1 MKARGSYSIG
11 ADAAATVMPMHLVVG
26 RDGKITGAGPLIRR
40 LLGNARYI
48 QDAFTVDLSQ
58 LRWGPDKDILTEFRS
73 GRRIL
78 VSVRGNEQLVLRGHG
93 VALADDATLLNF
105 GFGLALPHAIKK
117 FSLTQADFSPSDNVI
132 ELLFMYEANQA
143 IIGEMLRANAALE
156 SERREAEHMS
166 VTDTLTGLLNRR
178 GFYIECGKLAAAG
191 GVQELA
197 MAALDLDLFKG
208 VNDRF
213 GHAGGDEVLVS
224 VAEAIRSGVRRGD
237 IVARVGGDE
246 FLILIQ
252 SFHSRRALIGIL
264 KRIVERIEI
273 PVPLEGGDARL
284 SASVG
289 VATFSMSPGCDLGDI
304 IRRADAALYKAK
316 SMGGGAVVPWKG
328 D

>member
-1 MKARGSYSIG
+1 MTTNGSYSIDAG
-11 ADAAATVMPMHLVVG
+11 AAAIVMPMHLVV
-26 RDGKITGAGPLIRR
+26 DHKGKIVGAGPLIRR
-40 LLGNARYI
+40 LLGDARYI
-48 QDAFTVDLSQ
+48 QDAFTIDLSQ
-58 LRWGPDKDILTEFRS
+58 LRWGLEKDILAEFRS

-78 VSVRGNEQLVLRGHG
+78 VSVRGNEDLILRGHG
-93 VALADDATLLNF
+93 VPIEGDETLLNF
-105 GFGLALPHAIKK
+105 GFGLALPHAIKR
-117 FSLTQADFSPSDNVI
+117 FSLTQGDFSPSDNVT

-143 IIGEMLRANAALE
+143 IIDEMLRAHAALE

-191 GVQELA
+191 CTQELA

-213 GHAGGDEVLVS
+213 GHAGGDEVLVT

-246 FLILIQ
+246 FLILIN
-252 SFHSRRALIGIL
+252 SFHSQNDLLGIL
-264 KRIVERIEI
+264 ERIVERIER

-289 VATFSMSPGCDLGDI
+289 VAAFSMSPGCDLGDV
-304 IRRADAALYKAK
+304 IRRADASLYKAK
-316 SMGGGAVVPWKG
+316 SMGGGAVVPWDAG
-328 D
+328 

>member
-1 MKARGSYSIG
+1 M
-11 ADAAATVMPMHLVVG
+11 
-26 RDGKITGAGPLIRR
+26 
-40 LLGNARYI
+40 
-48 QDAFTVDLSQ
+48 
-58 LRWGPDKDILTEFRS
+58 
-73 GRRIL
+73 
-78 VSVRGNEQLVLRGHG
+78 
-93 VALADDATLLNF
+93 
-105 GFGLALPHAIKK
+105 
-117 FSLTQADFSPSDNVI
+117 
-132 ELLFMYEANQA
+132 
-143 IIGEMLRANAALE
+143 
-156 SERREAEHMS
+156 
-166 VTDTLTGLLNRR
+166 
-178 GFYIECGKLAAAG
+178 
-191 GVQELA
+191 
-197 MAALDLDLFKG
+197 
-208 VNDRF
+208 
-213 GHAGGDEVLVS
+213 
-224 VAEAIRSGVRRGD
+224 RRGD